1 MDDKIRLRRRPARCG
16 AGAFLLR
23 VAARAARS
31 AGSKKGSTAVFLVM
45 ILSAILLLA
54 STLIGAAGLA
64 AGKSYGDL
72 VFRMAGRSLL
82 SEYDR
87 KLCADYG
94 LFAMRS
100 DEEQAARKLTHY
112 SDASLKNGGRAG
124 AVWLLPCK
132 TADLRVYLSDFSLMD
147 VDAFEKQ
154 VLKDIKF
161 ITVNKLADA
170 LRPASPTAPAGGGDA
185 GATEPRTINNQT
197 VLNGLPSKGMGG
209 GGPSPLSM
217 LASGLPSAG
226 ELFSGGTD
234 AFFVS
239 EYIMARFAHAY
250 APVPN
255 LAAGHTRFFQYETE
269 YILVGGHGDED
280 NLKGVESRL
289 RVLRFALNEIHVHN
303 DGELTAAVNG
313 LVASLCAAFPGLPA
327 PLVRELIYAVW
338 VALETENDLKLLRAG
353 EKVALIKAHGN
364 WAVGIEEVPKIV
376 VAYLTSTSEAQDGAA
391 DIGESSED
399 AARRLGMVR
408 PSDRNGFS
416 YGDYLRL
423 FLFFTS
429 RENKLLRSM
438 DLIQIN
444 MKTGYYEAFLL
455 REHYVGLRY
464 ELTMNGDRYRYRQ
477 SYDAAE

>member
-1 MDDKIRLRRRPARCG
+1 MRKDGCVKKRGGARCG
-16 AGAFLLR
+16 ADASGT
-23 VAARAARS
+23 RS
-31 AGSKKGSTAVFLVM
+31 APRAGNPIRSKKGSTAVFLVM
-45 ILSAILLLA
+45 ILSSLLLLA
-54 STLIGAAGLA
+54 SVLIGAAGLA

-87 KLCADYG
+87 KLYADYG

-112 SDASLKNGGRAG
+112 SDASLKDGGRAG

-132 TADLRVYLSDFSLMD
+132 TKDLRVYLSDFSLLD
-147 VDAFEKQ
+147 TEIFEKQ
-154 VLKDIKF
+154 VLDDIKF
-161 ITVNKLADA
+161 IMVNNLANG
-170 LRPASPTAPAGGGDA
+170 LRAAPADGTGNGTA
-185 GATEPRTINNQT
+185 EPRTINNQT

-217 LASGLPSAG
+217 LAAGLPSAG
-226 ELFSGGTD
+226 ELLNGGTD

-269 YILVGGHGDED
+269 YILVGGHSDKD
-280 NLKGVESRL
+280 NLKGVESKL
-289 RVLRFALNEIHVHN
+289 RVLRFALNEVCIHN
-303 DGELTAAVNG
+303 DKELTASVNALASSLSAVFK
-313 LVASLCAAFPGLPA
+313 AIPAAVF
-327 PLVRELIYAVW
+327 RELIYAVW
-338 VALETENDLKLLRAG
+338 VALETDNDLKLLRAG
-353 EKVALIKAHGN
+353 KNVALVKAHDN
-364 WAVGIEEVPKIV
+364 WAVSIDAVPRIV
-376 VAYLTSTSEAQDGAA
+376 IAYLTSASDSNNGSSDINTTSEN
-391 DIGESSED
+391 
-399 AARRLGMVR
+399 AARYVEMAEPRDK
-408 PSDRNGFS
+408 SGFS

-477 SYDAAE
+477 SYDAVEQ